1 VRDGTPSTVPATND
15 VHHNFIVANYA
26 ADGGCLDNDDGSAYY
41 AIHHNFCV
49 YGGHKQNF
57 DGHDK
62 HGYSNVYVY
71 PQVYGIKC
79 IDEET
84 QGESTGTSGPHGLP
98 PVGYAESYRDNIC
111 VLPSANDPYMVS
123 GGVLSD
129 PHSFAKQLEL
139 SNNTIYA
146 PQGKVSITLSKH
158 TVDFA
163 AFQKAG
169 FDASSRVSDE
179 MPSPAQIVSWGETL
193 LA

>member
-1 VRDGTPSTVPATND
+1 MLFNTCRESGDHGAFNSWDRLPYFTEVRDGTPSTVPATND

-62 HGYSNVYVY
+62 HGFSNVYVY
-71 PQVYGIKC
+71 PQVYGVKC

-84 QGESTGTSGPHGLP
+84 EGESTHTSGPHGLP

-111 VLPSANDPYMVS
+111 ILCLTRLDPTPHPPRVLHCLP
-123 GGVLSD
+123 
-129 PHSFAKQLEL
+129 
-139 SNNTIYA
+139 
-146 PQGKVSITLSKH
+146 
-158 TVDFA
+158 
-163 AFQKAG
+163 
-169 FDASSRVSDE
+169 
-179 MPSPAQIVSWGETL
+179 PARCLCL
-193 LA
+193 LAGRLYVFPLPGLRRVTRTWSLAAS